1 MEKQKLQPFTI
12 ISSPDDKFNVW
23 IQRSMSDGRI
33 VCTCGFSLKGRMA
46 FVDAIDKLP
55 YISVEESNSIDED
68 MSHIILRVEDNKN
81 AVRLIEALPELMEQ
95 YLINV

>member
-12 ISSPDDKFNVW
+12 ISSPDDKFKVW
-23 IQRSMSDGRI
+23 IRRPVSDGRI
-33 VCTCGFSLKGRMA
+33 VCTCGFSLEGRMA
-46 FVDAIDKLP
+46 FVDAINKLP
-55 YISVEESNSIDED
+55 YTSVETSNNIDED

-81 AVRLIEALPELMEQ
+81 AVRLIEDLPELMEQ

>member
-1 MEKQKLQPFTI
+1 MKNPELQPFTI
-12 ISSPDDKFNVW
+12 ISSPDDKFKVW
-23 IQRSMSDGRI
+23 IQRPMCGKT

-55 YISVEESNSIDED
+55 YISVEESNSIDEY

-81 AVRLIEALPELMEQ
+81 AVRLIEDLPELMEQ